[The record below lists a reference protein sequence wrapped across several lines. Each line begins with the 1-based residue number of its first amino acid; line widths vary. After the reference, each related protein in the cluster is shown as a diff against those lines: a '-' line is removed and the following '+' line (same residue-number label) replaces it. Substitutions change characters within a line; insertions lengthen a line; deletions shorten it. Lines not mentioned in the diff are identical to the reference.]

1 MKLIDTN
8 HAFYQPLWRRIA
20 IVAVC
25 VLWFAFEVLISHSGL
40 FMALSGGVLAYVAW
54 TLIIGWKSGA
64 QR

>member
-1 MKLIDTN
+1 MKLIDTS

-20 IVAVC
+20 VVAVC
-25 VLWFAFEVLISHSGL
+25 TIWFAFEVLIGHSGL

-54 TLIIGWKSGA
+54 TLIIGWKGGA